1 MGPKSASTVLTA
13 GEEAIAAAQLSE
25 HLPALLLAY
34 KHAKRLKRLRGLTPH
49 EFVCAQWQTN
59 ATIFTQDPTQLTLGL
74 YK

>member
-1 MGPKSASTVLTA
+1 MGQSPPRRCSRPKKRQST
-13 GEEAIAAAQLSE
+13 AQLSE
-25 HLPALLLAY
+25 HLPAFLLAY

-59 ATIFTQDPTQLTLGL
+59 ATIFTQDPTQLTLEL